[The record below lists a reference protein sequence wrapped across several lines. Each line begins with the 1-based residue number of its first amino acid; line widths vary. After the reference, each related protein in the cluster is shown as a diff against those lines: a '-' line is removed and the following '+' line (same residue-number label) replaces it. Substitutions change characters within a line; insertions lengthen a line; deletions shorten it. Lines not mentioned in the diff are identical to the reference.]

1 MSMRSIMVNRILAT
15 LLLFLFVGGTVSAAN
30 ATAQDPDKAQEIR
43 KLLEQRDREIK
54 NVLGDK
60 KTFTD
65 AQRAKLKEVV
75 NKGIDFEAMGRQALG
90 EYWKETT
97 PKQREEFVEV
107 FSEIVRAQS
116 LSNLE
121 VYRSKVTYKDVKVE
135 GASARVLTTT
145 VYKDVPTEVSYVM
158 GLNDGEWMV
167 QDIILDDVSTAD
179 GYARSFQTVIRKKGF
194 DALMTSL
201 NKKLEKMKS

>member
-1 MSMRSIMVNRILAT
+1 MVNRILAT

-30 ATAQDPDKAQEIR
+30 AKAQDPDKAQEIR

-54 NVLGDK
+54 SLLGDK

-65 AQRAKLKEVV
+65 AQRAKLKDVV

-90 EYWKETT
+90 DYWKETT
-97 PKQREEFVEV
+97 SKQRKDFVEV

-116 LSNLE
+116 LSNLD

-135 GASARVLTTT
+135 GTLARVLTTT

-179 GYARSFQTVIRKKGF
+179 GYARSFQTVIRKKSF

>member
-1 MSMRSIMVNRILAT
+1 MVNRILAT
-15 LLLFLFVGGTVSAAN
+15 LFLFLFVGGTVSATT
-30 ATAQDPDKAQEIR
+30 ATAQDADKAREVR
-43 KLLEQRDREIK
+43 KLLEERDREIK

-65 AQRAKLKEVV
+65 AQRAKLKDVV
-75 NKGIDFEAMGRQALG
+75 NQGIDFEGMGRRALG
-90 EYWKETT
+90 DFWNETT
-97 PKQREEFVEV
+97 PAQRKDFVDV

-116 LSNLE
+116 LSNLD
-121 VYRSKVTYKDVKVE
+121 VYRSKVTYKDVTVN
-135 GASARVLTTT
+135 GASANVLTTT

-158 GLNDGEWMV
+158 GLKDGEWMV
-167 QDIILDDVSTAD
+167 QDIILDDVSTAE

-201 NKKLEKMKS
+201 NKKLEKINS